1 MSKLR
6 SGTYK
11 TMHLPLFCKSHCAT
25 CSPVYVIWY
34 HVTGWCKGP
43 ITVPFVNMQTLAV
56 TFPTMIYFVFSTRQS
71 NSGATVD
78 GALKRKPTMWKPS
91 PLYWLTG
98 GSKWAF
104 EVQNPYLYK
113 RRGKK
118 KRKKKGKQK
127 HDFKLSLSIRSVLGL
142 YETSGSLAVKA
153 DTLSSNRSAE

>member
-1 MSKLR
+1 MSKLH

-11 TMHLPLFCKSHCAT
+11 TMHLPLFWKSHCAT
-25 CSPVYVIWY
+25 CSPVFVILY
-34 HVTGWCKGP
+34 HVTGSCKGP
-43 ITVPFVNMQTLAV
+43 ITLPFVNMQTLAV

-78 GALKRKPTMWKPS
+78 GALKRKPQS
-91 PLYWLTG
+91 AVLIDRR
-98 GSKWAF
+98 
-104 EVQNPYLYK
+104 EQNPYLYK

-127 HDFKLSLSIRSVLGL
+127 HDFKLSLSIRPVLGL

-153 DTLSSNRSAE
+153 DTE